1 MTKGD
6 LRPAHTP
13 WKYGTQWHTAWHP
26 VAHPGTLYSIHS
38 SLTPDMVI
46 LMLDNGDIED
56 LSWTLATLEI
66 NLGHWR
72 HWRLILDIGDIMR
85 NVSGLAISQPR
96 SMRLWLKVRKA
107 IEWEICHAWGFEMCL
122 RVWNMFEGLKYVW
135 GFEICLRVA
144 GKWWADWTNVVGST
158 GANQQLP
165 TKRVADSPCSDS
177 FGSSSIS
184 SSAIYKRAE
193 MYI

>member
-1 MTKGD
+1 
-6 LRPAHTP
+6 
-13 WKYGTQWHTAWHP
+13 
-26 VAHPGTLYSIHS
+26 
-38 SLTPDMVI
+38 
-46 LMLDNGDIED
+46 ML
-56 LSWTLATLEI
+56 
-66 NLGHWR
+66 
-72 HWRLILDIGDIMR
+72 
-85 NVSGLAISQPR
+85 
-96 SMRLWLKVRKA
+96 
-107 IEWEICHAWGFEMCL
+107 
-122 RVWNMFEGLKYVW
+122 EGLKYVW

-193 MYI
+193 MYIVMMKMAGLNIFNLSYIIDIIYYIWMFVFLTFFDPGIRSRYAGLSQQWSLVIDIHFRWQFSHGLDSTNNPHRIKMNKK